1 MLFITFALSFY
12 YYRAHMAH
20 RRRHQGELR
29 RTNVATYR
37 NHHLITVVVVTTE
50 PCLSKF
56 ALRTSLSI
64 SVAPQATADS
74 RGSPWFLRCRHTMSQ
89 TLVVIC
95 RKITTRRWLLN
106 STRWRIRRTSFVFKK
121 RAITTLSGSLIFFLL
136 RQCRFAWLHVP
147 IA

>member
-74 RGSPWFLRCRHTMSQ
+74 RGSPWFLRCLHTMSQ
-89 TLVVIC
+89 TLLVRLCQTV
-95 RKITTRRWLLN
+95 TTKRCLWN
-106 STRWRIRRTSFVFKK
+106 SNNWRLRRTSCVFKK
-121 RAITTLSGSLIFFLL
+121 RANETLSGSLIFSY
-136 RQCRFAWLHVP
+136 FASADSP
-147 IA
+147 GFMFP

>member
-37 NHHLITVVVVTTE
+37 NHHLITVVVVTPE

-64 SVAPQATADS
+64 SVAPRPLLIRVA
-74 RGSPWFLRCRHTMSQ
+74 RHGSCGVDIQ
-89 TLVVIC
+89 C
-95 RKITTRRWLLN
+95 RKL
-106 STRWRIRRTSFVFKK
+106 
-121 RAITTLSGSLIFFLL
+121 
-136 RQCRFAWLHVP
+136 
-147 IA
+147 